1 MLDSLSGITAFVQ
14 VAETRSFTE
23 AGRLLEISS
32 SAVGKSVARMEER
45 LGVRLFHRSTRSVT
59 LTAEGEMFLE
69 RCRRIIQEAEQAEI
83 ELSQLAESPRGK
95 LRISVPLQNT
105 LMFPLLSGFMQAYPQ
120 IELDVDLSDRM
131 VDVIEEGFDAVI
143 RTGQPS
149 DSRLMSR
156 KLGEYKLELVA
167 SRPIWRGTGAPRTR
181 INCVTMPACCTNSP
195 PAVRWN
201 AGRCARRRLTTI
213 LNWEKSS
220 PAPPP
225 TPSPIWPSKDWGL
238 PVWLTF
244 RHSRRC
250 AKASLKSPAGVHR
263 PPWFVMDALAFQSQ
277 RHAETACVD
286 RLLQSA
292 HRGGAAAC
300 APILRSDA
308 AIRDS
313 HACVL
318 LYDGRLWFR
327 D

>member
-105 LMFPLLSGFMQAYPQ
+105 LIFPLLSGFMQAYPQ

-149 DSRLMSR
+149 DSRLMAR

-167 SRPIWRGTGAPRTR
+167 SPAYLAQHGRPTHPDQLRDHACLLHKFPASGALERWPVRAPDADSDPELGKVITCTTTDALTHLALEGLGIACLADFSTQQALNEGKLEKVLPAFTDHRGSLWMLWPSSRNATPKLRALIDYFKEHIAAVPQ
-181 INCVTMPACCTNSP
+181 
-195 PAVRWN
+195 PAVR
-201 AGRCARRRLTTI
+201 
-213 LNWEKSS
+213 S
-220 PAPPP
+220 
-225 TPSPIWPSKDWGL
+225 
-238 PVWLTF
+238 
-244 RHSRRC
+244 
-250 AKASLKSPAGVHR
+250 
-263 PPWFVMDALAFQSQ
+263 
-277 RHAETACVD
+277 
-286 RLLQSA
+286 
-292 HRGGAAAC
+292 
-300 APILRSDA
+300 
-308 AIRDS
+308 
-313 HACVL
+313 
-318 LYDGRLWFR
+318 
-327 D
+327 

>member
-105 LMFPLLSGFMQAYPQ
+105 LIFPLLSGFMQAYPQ

-149 DSRLMSR
+149 DSRLMAR

-167 SRPIWRGTGAPRTR
+167 SPAYLAQHGRPTHPDQLRDHACLLHKFPASGALERWPVRAPDAESDPELGKVITCTTTDALTHLALEGLGIACLADFSTQQALSEGKLEKVLPAFTDHRGSLWMLWPSSRNATPKLRALIDYFKEHIAAVPQ
-181 INCVTMPACCTNSP
+181 
-195 PAVRWN
+195 PAVR
-201 AGRCARRRLTTI
+201 
-213 LNWEKSS
+213 S
-220 PAPPP
+220 
-225 TPSPIWPSKDWGL
+225 
-238 PVWLTF
+238 
-244 RHSRRC
+244 
-250 AKASLKSPAGVHR
+250 
-263 PPWFVMDALAFQSQ
+263 
-277 RHAETACVD
+277 
-286 RLLQSA
+286 
-292 HRGGAAAC
+292 
-300 APILRSDA
+300 
-308 AIRDS
+308 
-313 HACVL
+313 
-318 LYDGRLWFR
+318 
-327 D
+327 

>member
-105 LMFPLLSGFMQAYPQ
+105 LIFPLLSGFMQAYPQ

-149 DSRLMSR
+149 DSRLMAR

-167 SRPIWRGTGAPRTR
+167 SPGYLARHGRPTHPDQLRDHACLLHKFPASGALERWPVRAEDADSDPELGKVITCTTTDALTHLALEGLGIACLADFSTQQALRDGTLEKVLPAFTDHRGSLWMLWPSSRNATPKLRALIDYFKEHIAAVPQ
-181 INCVTMPACCTNSP
+181 
-195 PAVRWN
+195 PAVR
-201 AGRCARRRLTTI
+201 
-213 LNWEKSS
+213 S
-220 PAPPP
+220 
-225 TPSPIWPSKDWGL
+225 
-238 PVWLTF
+238 
-244 RHSRRC
+244 
-250 AKASLKSPAGVHR
+250 
-263 PPWFVMDALAFQSQ
+263 
-277 RHAETACVD
+277 
-286 RLLQSA
+286 
-292 HRGGAAAC
+292 
-300 APILRSDA
+300 
-308 AIRDS
+308 
-313 HACVL
+313 
-318 LYDGRLWFR
+318 
-327 D
+327 

>member
-105 LMFPLLSGFMQAYPQ
+105 LIFPLLSGFMQAYPQ

-149 DSRLMSR
+149 DSRLMAR

-167 SRPIWRGTGAPRTR
+167 SPGYLARHGRPTHPDQLRDHACLLHKFPASGALERWPVRAEDADSDPELGKVITCTTTDALTHLALQGLGIACLADFSTQQALRDGTLEKVLPAFTDHRGSLWMLWPSSRNATPKLRALIDYFKEHIAAVPQ
-181 INCVTMPACCTNSP
+181 
-195 PAVRWN
+195 PAVR
-201 AGRCARRRLTTI
+201 
-213 LNWEKSS
+213 S
-220 PAPPP
+220 
-225 TPSPIWPSKDWGL
+225 
-238 PVWLTF
+238 
-244 RHSRRC
+244 
-250 AKASLKSPAGVHR
+250 
-263 PPWFVMDALAFQSQ
+263 
-277 RHAETACVD
+277 
-286 RLLQSA
+286 
-292 HRGGAAAC
+292 
-300 APILRSDA
+300 
-308 AIRDS
+308 
-313 HACVL
+313 
-318 LYDGRLWFR
+318 
-327 D
+327 